1 MDGVQG
7 PAPVRLTDRPGRERQ
22 GAAVVP
28 ADRERNARGSTT
40 GAAADDPR
48 TWDADQAVT
57 VLHAAHYRSLVR
69 TAWLLLGDAAA
80 AEDVVQDAFVG
91 LHRAWPRLREP
102 ANALHY
108 LHRSTVNGAR
118 SGLRRRRTVTTYAPV
133 LVERDEAAD
142 LATGVAEAAAVAA
155 ALAALP
161 ARQREVLVL
170 RYYGDLSEQAIADLL
185 GISPGTVKVHAARG
199 LAALRPILEQV
210 R

>member
-1 MDGVQG
+1 VDGVQG
-7 PAPVRLTDRPGRERQ
+7 TASARVTGWSPGRERQ
-22 GAAVVP
+22 GAAVV
-28 ADRERNARGSTT
+28 T
-40 GAAADDPR
+40 GAAPDDPR
-48 TWDADQAVT
+48 TWDADRAVT

-102 ANALHY
+102 DRAVHY

-133 LVERDEAAD
+133 LAERAEAD
-142 LATGVAEAAAVAA
+142 DVATGVADHTAVAA
-155 ALAALP
+155 ALASLP
-161 ARQREVLVL
+161 VRQREVLVL